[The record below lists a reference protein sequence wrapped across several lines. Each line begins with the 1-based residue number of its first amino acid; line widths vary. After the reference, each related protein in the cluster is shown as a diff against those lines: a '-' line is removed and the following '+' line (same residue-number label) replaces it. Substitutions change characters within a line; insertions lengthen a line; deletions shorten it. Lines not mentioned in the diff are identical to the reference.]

1 MCVDWDAVGGN
12 RGTKKRG
19 GVYPIL
25 TNKLNQTIPLVY
37 LYLALATRVAVL
49 LVFLSSLVQIS
60 DEYWIT
66 I

>member
-1 MCVDWDAVGGN
+1 MDWDAVGGN

-25 TNKLNQTIPLVY
+25 TNKLNQTIPLVLL
-37 LYLALATRVAVL
+37 LYLALATRMAVL